1 MGPDWI
7 SMHDAASNRPRLN
20 DPNDP
25 VRAEVAAALRTK
37 YITVIP
43 VLVDGAHMPRP
54 GDLPPDVQALA
65 SCEAIRLSNSQWHDD
80 MKRLLE
86 AIETSFAVFAGVRKP
101 LRVSP

>member
-1 MGPDWI
+1 
-7 SMHDAASNRPRLN
+7 
-20 DPNDP
+20 
-25 VRAEVAAALRTK
+25 
-37 YITVIP
+37 
-43 VLVDGAHMPRP
+43 
-54 GDLPPDVQALA
+54 LPPDLQALA